1 MLWNPQCTKKA
12 YKDIIIIT
20 NNYTGEYLFAR
31 RGVINNI
38 IYYINHDIENPKNL
52 KKIENIL
59 IEKKI
64 IIKEISPEKKRIE
77 MITVMITNR
86 CNLKCKH
93 CCANDISWINVSY
106 EKLKQTLDEIIEISP
121 LEIIITGG
129 EPMMYQYFFEI
140 MRYIRSNYTGLVRLS
155 TNGTLINE
163 KNVRELVQVIDKIDI
178 SLDGIDNCTTSSI
191 RGENVWQRVMDS
203 IILLKANGMN
213 KISTSMVLSDR
224 NREYVKQ
231 FKFLNKQYNTE
242 PIIRNMSLSKNA
254 QRNINYLF
262 VGGLKKY
269 EINEIYRIEEIK
281 KENGYSKRKT
291 CGMIF
296 FQLFITASG
305 NIYPCAGLAMQDFYI
320 GNIQELGG
328 LRKFYM
334 HEMDYFNR
342 TKAILF
348 AKSELERCLNCG
360 LQDLCWKCLET
371 LVDYSLVPRCLDK
384 YCEANKDNLEKII
397 RKVMQ

>member
-1 MLWNPQCTKKA
+1 
-12 YKDIIIIT
+12 
-20 NNYTGEYLFAR
+20 
-31 RGVINNI
+31 
-38 IYYINHDIENPKNL
+38 
-52 KKIENIL
+52 
-59 IEKKI
+59 
-64 IIKEISPEKKRIE
+64 

-269 EINEIYRIEEIK
+269 EINEIYRIEKSK
-281 KENGYSKRKT
+281 KK
-291 CGMIF
+291 
-296 FQLFITASG
+296 
-305 NIYPCAGLAMQDFYI
+305 
-320 GNIQELGG
+320 
-328 LRKFYM
+328 
-334 HEMDYFNR
+334 MDIV
-342 TKAILF
+342 K
-348 AKSELERCLNCG
+348 
-360 LQDLCWKCLET
+360 
-371 LVDYSLVPRCLDK
+371 
-384 YCEANKDNLEKII
+384 EKH
-397 RKVMQ
+397 VE